1 MATFRLMTIL
11 RCALF
16 LALLFCSGIH
26 VSQQRP
32 LNDPHFLQ
40 PTTVTSSTNPS
51 HDVLPKLNNVRHAPP
66 PSGDDVSSAA
76 AASLDGDN
84 PGHSPG
90 VGHGVQSDTRV
101 GPHA

>member
-26 VSQQRP
+26 VSQQRS
-32 LNDPHFLQ
+32 LKEPHL
-40 PTTVTSSTNPS
+40 PTNVTSPTNPS
-51 HDVLPKLNNVRHAPP
+51 HEVLPKLKNVRQVPP
-66 PSGDDVSSAA
+66 PSGDAVSSAT

-90 VGHGVQSDTRV
+90 VGHPVQSDTRV
-101 GPHA
+101 GPNA